1 MDSFDEEN
9 KQIFEDTLNKAIRSC
24 DEESCETW
32 RNVCSKICGPDRI
45 CVRSDVRM
53 IGKAEN
59 EYIFYAMVRNITAE
73 KKRFMAV
80 EDSERKFRMASEHAN
95 VYAWEYIFST
105 KQMRPCYRCM
115 RDLGVPAVVENY
127 PDPVFETGLFPMDY
141 KDMYYEMLRK
151 LEDGAEKLEA
161 IIPLTVGRIPFHVRY
176 TTEFDENGKPLKA
189 YGSATLVVDGE

>member
-1 MDSFDEEN
+1 
-9 KQIFEDTLNKAIRSC
+9 
-24 DEESCETW
+24 
-32 RNVCSKICGPDRI
+32 
-45 CVRSDVRM
+45 
-53 IGKAEN
+53 
-59 EYIFYAMVRNITAE
+59 
-73 KKRFMAV
+73 
-80 EDSERKFRMASEHAN
+80 
-95 VYAWEYIFST
+95 
-105 KQMRPCYRCM
+105 
-115 RDLGVPAVVENY
+115 VENY